1 MKKYHVFFT
10 CDWFAF
16 FVLNRNPLFYL
27 LTLFLYLFIFL
38 PVPSCAWPTARQQ
51 IPLCKSGVYL
61 RDANG
66 STASSGENN
75 TIRLSTSIQNIPQY
89 IEGPPNA
96 EGNRIISYFSVG
108 VVHSSNP
115 LLLKIDNMCRL
126 QFSYWLAIC
135 IYYLNYSILLKKRIR
150 NKKNKFVFVVI

>member
-10 CDWFAF
+10 CDRFAF

-27 LTLFLYLFIFL
+27 LILFLYLFIFL
-38 PVPSCAWPTARQQ
+38 PAHSCAWPTASQQ

-61 RDANG
+61 RDANVSAAG
-66 STASSGENN
+66 SGKNN
-75 TIRLSTSIQNIPQY
+75 TIRLSISIQNIPQY

-96 EGNRIISYFSVG
+96 EGNRIISYFSVRPFY
-108 VVHSSNP
+108 SSNP
-115 LLLKIDNMCRL
+115 LLLKIDNICRL

-135 IYYLNYSILLKKRIR
+135 IYYLNYS
-150 NKKNKFVFVVI
+150 FY